1 MTALLLFTLSL
12 NGNILDPVDI
22 LIKGG
27 IVVTVDENAR
37 VLTGG
42 AVGIVDDR
50 ITIVLK
56 SSDSLPKAKKTVYA
70 KGHLI
75 IPGLVNTH
83 GHAAM
88 TLLRGLADDLTL
100 TDWLEKYIFPIEAR
114 HVSQKFVY
122 TGTLLGCIEMV
133 KTGTTTYADMYYF
146 ENEVARATET
156 VGIRGVL
163 GQTIIGFAAPDYE
176 TPEQALLGAEIFIE
190 KYKNHP
196 LIIPSIAPHALYTT
210 PLGIIAK
217 AHSIATKH
225 HVPFQIHAVEPPE
238 ENNQMLKTFGK
249 RTTTLLD
256 EIGALKSKSI
266 LHHGIWLSDEDIS
279 RIKGTGVGISHNP
292 ESNMKTASGLAPV
305 PKLLSAQIPVGLGT
319 DGAASNNN
327 LDMFEEMDTA
337 AKIHKFATKDPT
349 TMPAK
354 TIFRMAT
361 MGGAEALGL
370 DGSIGSIEVGKKADI
385 VLINTQT
392 AGLPPMYD
400 VYSHLVYAIKGSHVS
415 TVLVDGKFIVVD
427 KKLITINEIETI
439 AMANAIKE
447 KILLSLK

>member
-146 ENEVARATET
+146 ENEVARATEA

-163 GQTIIGFAAPDYE
+163 GQTIVGFAAPDYE

-190 KYKNHP
+190 KYKTHP

-210 PLGIIAK
+210 PLGIIA
-217 AHSIATKH
+217 
-225 HVPFQIHAVEPPE
+225 
-238 ENNQMLKTFGK
+238 
-249 RTTTLLD
+249 
-256 EIGALKSKSI
+256 
-266 LHHGIWLSDEDIS
+266 
-279 RIKGTGVGISHNP
+279 
-292 ESNMKTASGLAPV
+292 
-305 PKLLSAQIPVGLGT
+305 
-319 DGAASNNN
+319 
-327 LDMFEEMDTA
+327 
-337 AKIHKFATKDPT
+337 
-349 TMPAK
+349 
-354 TIFRMAT
+354 
-361 MGGAEALGL
+361 
-370 DGSIGSIEVGKKADI
+370 
-385 VLINTQT
+385 
-392 AGLPPMYD
+392 
-400 VYSHLVYAIKGSHVS
+400 
-415 TVLVDGKFIVVD
+415 
-427 KKLITINEIETI
+427 
-439 AMANAIKE
+439 
-447 KILLSLK
+447 